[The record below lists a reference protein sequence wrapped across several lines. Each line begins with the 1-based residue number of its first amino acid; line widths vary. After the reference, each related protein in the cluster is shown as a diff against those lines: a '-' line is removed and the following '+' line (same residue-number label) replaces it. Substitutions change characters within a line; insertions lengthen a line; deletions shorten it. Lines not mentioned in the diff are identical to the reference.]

1 MEEFQRKHFKSFK
14 YSLKKEKLEKKK
26 PIRKKL
32 IEAEPEETVVMY
44 DASATNEAEEFDHDS
59 EPIFHSWDVVQV
71 INDDE
76 WWHHVWTIWTIVRNN
91 YYSNSNEDR
100 IYVVNANWEDYNHS
114 ERFLSL
120 MLEVDG

>member
-32 IEAEPEETVVMY
+32 IEVEPEEMVLRY

-59 EPIFHSWDVVQV
+59 EPIFHS
-71 INDDE
+71 
-76 WWHHVWTIWTIVRNN
+76 
-91 YYSNSNEDR
+91 
-100 IYVVNANWEDYNHS
+100 
-114 ERFLSL
+114 
-120 MLEVDG
+120 